1 MHPLN
6 RREFAGATLAAS
18 AATSRLR
25 AAEATIGDT
34 LRDGIATRKIPA
46 VAAMAVSRGRT
57 IFEGAYG
64 VRDDSGAPVRP
75 DSIFAIASMT
85 KAITTVAAL
94 QLVEAGNVK
103 LDEPVAVYLPKLK
116 NPRVLHGFTPSG
128 APILKPAKVPITLKH
143 LLTHTSGLCYDTW
156 DGQMFRYTSTV
167 KDYPPPGP
175 LMFEP
180 GARWQYGTGIDWA
193 GRLVEA
199 VSGMSL
205 EDYFQAKIFR
215 PLEMADTGFI
225 LPEAKF
231 GRLVSAWQRTDS
243 GELKQNPRKPPAPP
257 TAFNG
262 GGGLY
267 STTAD
272 YVRFM
277 QMILGKGAA
286 ANGVQ
291 ILSARTVE
299 SMELNQ
305 IGALSAGKMKSYR
318 PDNSSDVDIQP
329 GFDEKWGLGF
339 LINTTPYPGGRSAG
353 SLAWA
358 GIWNTYYWIDPA
370 RAVCAVIM
378 MQYLPFVDREAVGL
392 LADFERAVYRSLSA
406 KTSR

>member
-18 AATSRLR
+18 AATSSLN
-25 AAEATIGDT
+25 AAGATIGDT
-34 LRDGIATRKIPA
+34 LRDGIAARKIPA

-94 QLVEAGNVK
+94 QLVEAGKVK
-103 LDEPVAVYLPKLK
+103 LDGPVDVYLPKLK
-116 NPRVLHGFTPSG
+116 NPRVLHGFAPSG
-128 APILKPAKVPITLKH
+128 QPILKPATVPITLKH

-156 DGQMFRYTSTV
+156 DAQMFRYTSTV

-180 GARWQYGTGIDWA
+180 GARWQYGTGVDWA

-205 EDYFQAKIFR
+205 EEYFQTKIFR
-215 PLEMADTGFI
+215 PLEMADTSFI

-231 GRLVSAWQRTDS
+231 DRLVSVWQRTNS
-243 GELKQNPRKPPAPP
+243 GELKQNPRKPPTPP
-257 TAFNG
+257 TSFNG

-277 QMILGKGAA
+277 EMILGNGAG
-286 ANGVQ
+286 ANGAR
-291 ILSARTVE
+291 ILSAKTVE
-299 SMELNQ
+299 SMGVNQ

-329 GFDEKWGLGF
+329 GVEEKWGLGF
-339 LINTTPYPGGRSAG
+339 LINTTAYPGGRSAG

-370 RAVCAVIM
+370 RAVCGVIM
-378 MQYLPFVDREAVGL
+378 MQYLPFVDREAVAL
-392 LADFERAVYRSLSA
+392 LGDFERAVYRA
-406 KTSR
+406 V